1 MTGQWKWYRENGE
14 LMQTGSFENEKK
26 VGIWKRYRPNRV
38 LYDEGEYIDDKKV
51 GQWRRYDANG
61 KMSKTT
67 RHKTR

>member
-38 LYDEGEYIDDKKV
+38 LYDEVNTSTTK
-51 GQWRRYDANG
+51 RSANG
-61 KMSKTT
+61 AGMTQME
-67 RHKTR
+67 R

>member
-1 MTGQWKWYRENGE
+1 
-14 LMQTGSFENEKK
+14 MQTGSFENEKK